1 MTPKVGEMPFGQMK
15 AWYRVT
21 LETIYGSKSRNGAL
35 GLLRRIGTKIR
46 MHMASVPNIGSASA
60 LWAPVLSFTY
70 LDTLAQGCHC
80 HQVAIWTNTISRR
93 LALSRPFRMA
103 RPRYSVFEIGPSR
116 FSLPLSPQYALL
128 QPYSSR
134 TIVPSIT
141 LF

>member
-1 MTPKVGEMPFGQMK
+1 MPFGQMK

-21 LETIYGSKSRNGAL
+21 QETIYGPKSRNRAL
-35 GLLRRIGTKIR
+35 GLQTPNWDENSVFL

-60 LWAPVLSFTY
+60 LLAPVLSFTY
-70 LDTLAQGCHC
+70 LDTLAQGCHG
-80 HQVAIWTNTISRR
+80 HQVTLWTNTISRR

-116 FSLPLSPQYALL
+116 FSLPSSPQYALL